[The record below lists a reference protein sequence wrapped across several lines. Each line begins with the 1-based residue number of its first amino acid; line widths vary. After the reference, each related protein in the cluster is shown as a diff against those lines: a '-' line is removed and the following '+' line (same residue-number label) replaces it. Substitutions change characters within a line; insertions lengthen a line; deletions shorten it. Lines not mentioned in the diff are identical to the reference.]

1 MNTLLLNQLYDLS
14 RTNASDVAINNLL
27 GRYWGNV
34 NLTHSPVLEKFVV
47 LWRETP
53 LPVAARLWDWATN
66 QQTNGKNLHTMRIV
80 LAMSRAQAQATDFP
94 WGKLLD
100 ALSPSHHHTSR
111 RQVTRFLSSKVMATT
126 QDMLTILSK
135 LEHRHYEVLLPPI
148 LRAHPH
154 WLPEVEAHLGQPV
167 DSKIIWSALAINLNA
182 LDECLPLR
190 NRISSDDLIKKMSGF
205 LFSDPH
211 YTYSAGG
218 VQRFVEWC
226 QSGHAVPQW
235 KSGELEELEQLWRF
249 LDGKVLAPPASLV
262 VKAFASQHQFQLPA
276 SSLLPALLEKSVLLS
291 ELQQLES
298 ATSKATRKM

>member
-1 MNTLLLNQLYDLS
+1 MNTLLLNQLHELH
-14 RTNASDVAINNLL
+14 RAEASDVAINNLL

-34 NLTHSPVLEKFVV
+34 NLTHTPVLEKFVD

-53 LPVAARLWDWATN
+53 LPLAARLWDWATN
-66 QQTNGKNLHTMRIV
+66 QQTNGKKLHTMRIV
-80 LAMSRAQAQATDFP
+80 SAMSGAQPQATDFP

-111 RQVTRFLSSKVMATT
+111 RQVTRFLSHNVMASP

-154 WLPEVEAHLGQPV
+154 WLPEVETHLGQPV
-167 DSKIIWSALAINLNA
+167 DSKIIWSALAINVNA

-190 NRISSDDLIKKMSGF
+190 DRISSDDLIKKMSGF

>member
-1 MNTLLLNQLYDLS
+1 MNTLLLNQLNELH
-14 RTNASDVAINNLL
+14 RAEASDVAINNLL

-34 NLTHSPVLEKFVV
+34 NLTHTPVLEKFVD

-53 LPVAARLWDWATN
+53 LPLAARLWDWATN
-66 QQTNGKNLHTMRIV
+66 QQTNGKKLHTMRIV
-80 LAMSRAQAQATDFP
+80 SAMSGAQPQATDFP

-111 RQVTRFLSSKVMATT
+111 RQVTRFLSHNVMASP

-154 WLPEVEAHLGQPV
+154 WLPEVETHLGQPV
-167 DSKIIWSALAINLNA
+167 DSKIIWSALAINVNA

-190 NRISSDDLIKKMSGF
+190 GRISSDDLIQKMSGF

-218 VQRFVEWC
+218 VQRFIEWC
-226 QSGHAVPQW
+226 QSGHAGQQW
-235 KSGELEELEQLWRF
+235 KSGELNQLEQLWRF
-249 LDGKVLAPPASLV
+249 LDGSVLGPTATV
-262 VKAFASQHQFQLPA
+262 VLKAFCSQHQFQLPA

-291 ELQQLES
+291 ELQQREPS
-298 ATSKATRKM
+298 PSKTPRKM